1 MVARRPERR
10 RYSATWEESE
20 VVEDSA
26 VRCSSARDLPG
37 ATPMT
42 AYHCHRRLASSEH
55 TTSRDS
61 KSHPTTLP
69 CWWQQQQR
77 RRWSRSDSEHQ
88 ESSNDST
95 TRRQRRLRPSRSS
108 HHRHHQQEVLP
119 DETWTAG
126 WPRPRSWWSTTSPAT
141 TPCYRRTSTTRR
153 PSCSLRS
160 SLLLLV
166 LLCLLQQPLLV
177 LGSGVFELRLG
188 SFSNPSNRDSQG
200 ACCSTGLPPAT
211 EGTPCPGSP
220 CRVSFRVCLKH
231 YQKTVDTDSPC
242 TYGELSTPV
251 LVQSTSDG
259 AIFNASRPP
268 ITFPFEFSWP
278 GTFSLIIEAWHEGPA
293 PAGGSTS
300 SSGVHRTL
308 VAQMSTQKWLDVG
321 DSWTPGTLQKERAAL
336 SYSYRVRCQEF
347 YYGSECAKLCRPR
360 DDKFGHFTCSA
371 SGDVVCLPGWKGDY
385 CTKAIC
391 LKGCKEPQGDCDR
404 PNECKC
410 RIGWE
415 GPLCDRCVRYPGC
428 LHGTCSQPWQ
438 CNCDEGWGGLFCNQD
453 LNYCTNNRPCRHG
466 GTCTNTGQ
474 GSYTCSCL
482 PGYAGTDCEIVEDPC
497 LASPCQNGGICR
509 ATDSA
514 TSSSSTHGYTCSCP
528 PGLGGRHCEVPHSA
542 CDSNRCLNGGSC
554 REAPDT
560 PEGYRCLCPDAF
572 AGDRCE
578 VQRDP
583 CEPSPCANGGTC
595 VTLSDGNSR
604 GGEQR
609 YRCECRPGFEGPL
622 CRTNIDDCASDP
634 CLNGAT
640 CLDGADSFR
649 CLCRPGFV
657 GRLCDHDV
665 DDCLTYPCANGG
677 RCVDLVNDFA
687 CNCPAGFS
695 GKDCSVNLDECAS
708 SPCLNGG
715 VCVDLAGRYECRCP
729 GDFSGDR
736 CGHRPP
742 ALAPRVA
749 VVPPSLGR
757 SSARRGGED
766 MGRHDLLTRAEDDR
780 RGRSDEDA
788 LSGVQL
794 ALIVTASV
802 AVPLIALAAALVIV
816 CQRRRWKERRDAEA
830 AKRQN
835 ERNAVQHHGMNNKG
849 AGGKAPPHTVVVNT
863 LVEKPLQKKANG
875 DNNAASS
882 SSSSTSAAATTGTA
896 KVLNVDARAQS
907 KLSLDVD
914 TTPEGVHASTRTL
927 NRLYQE
933 PGGGGIEGGVT
944 VATQHGL
951 DRASLR
957 GSSPK
962 SCDSRVADS
971 TVVEE
976 DDIVSIKQQLQQ
988 QPQPVTGGNSAVY
1001 VIEDHYRDENLLAT
1015 EV

>member
-1 MVARRPERR
+1 MVASRSERR
-10 RYSATWEESE
+10 RLSAHWDESSE
-20 VVEDSA
+20 TSDVDDSA
-26 VRCSSARDLPG
+26 VSCSSATDLPG
-37 ATPMT
+37 ASPMT
-42 AYHCHRRLASSEH
+42 SYYLASSR
-55 TTSRDS
+55 SS
-61 KSHPTTLP
+61 SPSSLGLP
-69 CWWQQQQR
+69 CSRQQQQR
-77 RRWSRSDSEHQ
+77 FWSRR
-88 ESSNDST
+88 ESSSGSET
-95 TRRQRRLRPSRSS
+95 TPPSCDVLRQRQRRPRRSHHHHQQVFPETTTRTGSQTRSWTRPTTPCSRSS
-108 HHRHHQQEVLP
+108 
-119 DETWTAG
+119 
-126 WPRPRSWWSTTSPAT
+126 S
-141 TPCYRRTSTTRR
+141 TRR
-153 PSCSLRS
+153 PKCLR

-166 LLCLLQQPLLV
+166 LFFVLQQPLLV

-200 ACCSTGLPPAT
+200 ACCSTGLPPST

-251 LVQSTSDG
+251 LVQSASDG

-268 ITFPFEFSWP
+268 IRFPFEFSWP

-293 PAGGSTS
+293 PAGGSS
-300 SSGVHRTL
+300 PSGVHRTL

-321 DSWTPGTLQKERAAL
+321 DSWTPGTLQRERAAL
-336 SYSYRVRCQEF
+336 SYSYRVRCQEY
-347 YYGSECAKLCRPR
+347 YYGSDCAKLCRPR
-360 DDKFGHFTCSA
+360 DDKFGHYTCSA

-385 CTKAIC
+385 CSNAIC

-482 PGYAGTDCEIVEDPC
+482 PGYAGTDCELVQDPC

-509 ATDSA
+509 ATDATA
-514 TSSSSTHGYTCSCP
+514 TSAPGYTCSCP
-528 PGLGGRHCEVPHSA
+528 PGLGGRHCEVPRSA
-542 CDSNRCLNGGSC
+542 CDSEPCANGASC
-554 REAPDT
+554 REAPDASH
-560 PEGYRCLCPDAF
+560 GYRCLCPDAF

-595 VTLSDGNSR
+595 VTLSDGNA
-604 GGEQR
+604 GGIGNQHR
-609 YRCECRPGFEGPL
+609 FRCECRPGFEGPL
-622 CRTNIDDCASDP
+622 CQTNVDDCVSNP
-634 CLNGAT
+634 CLNGAS

-715 VCVDLAGRYECRCP
+715 VCVDLAGRFECRCLN
-729 GDFSGDR
+729 DFGGDR
-736 CGHRPP
+736 CEHRPP

-749 VVPPSLGR
+749 VVPPSPGR

-766 MGRHDLLTRAEDDR
+766 VGRHDLLTRDS
-780 RGRSDEDA
+780 RGRSPEEA

-802 AVPLIALAAALVIV
+802 AVPLIALVAALLIV

-830 AKRQN
+830 ARRQN

-849 AGGKAPPHTVVVNT
+849 AGGKAPPPMVVVNA

-875 DNNAASS
+875 DNNVA
-882 SSSSTSAAATTGTA
+882 SSSTSAPPPAGVA

-907 KLSLDVD
+907 KLSLDTD
-914 TTPEGVHASTRTL
+914 TTPEGVYASTRTL

-933 PGGGGIEGGVT
+933 PGVEGS
-944 VATQHGL
+944 ATMAVQHVL

-962 SCDSRVADS
+962 SCDSRVVDS
-971 TVVEE
+971 TVAEE
-976 DDIVSIKQQLQQ
+976 DDIASAKEQLQQ
-988 QPQPVTGGNSAVY
+988 QLPQPQPVTGGNNAVY

>member
-1 MVARRPERR
+1 MKRKG
-10 RYSATWEESE
+10 ES
-20 VVEDSA
+20 
-26 VRCSSARDLPG
+26 
-37 ATPMT
+37 
-42 AYHCHRRLASSEH
+42 
-55 TTSRDS
+55 
-61 KSHPTTLP
+61 K
-69 CWWQQQQR
+69 
-77 RRWSRSDSEHQ
+77 
-88 ESSNDST
+88 
-95 TRRQRRLRPSRSS
+95 RPS
-108 HHRHHQQEVLP
+108 HRACV
-119 DETWTAG
+119 AIV
-126 WPRPRSWWSTTSPAT
+126 A
-141 TPCYRRTSTTRR
+141 
-153 PSCSLRS
+153 
-160 SLLLLV
+160 LLLV
-166 LLCLLQQPLLV
+166 WR
-177 LGSGVFELRLG
+177 E
-188 SFSNPSNRDSQG
+188 
-200 ACCSTGLPPAT
+200 
-211 EGTPCPGSP
+211 
-220 CRVSFRVCLKH
+220 
-231 YQKTVDTDSPC
+231 
-242 TYGELSTPV
+242 
-251 LVQSTSDG
+251 
-259 AIFNASRPP
+259 SR
-268 ITFPFEFSWP
+268 
-278 GTFSLIIEAWHEGPA
+278 G
-293 PAGGSTS
+293 GGSA

-336 SYSYRVRCQEF
+336 SYSYRVRCQEY
-347 YYGSECAKLCRPR
+347 YYGSDCAKLCRPR
-360 DDKFGHFTCSA
+360 DDKFGHYKCSA

-385 CTKAIC
+385 CTKVITTRTFKLVVPFSLLPLLRPFSNGGAKETRLDQRRLGTHISLQGATEEAVGNRRRPGCAPFSLASASFVGRPVSDAEAAAERTSAPSGALVTLREGDVRGETIC

-482 PGYAGTDCEIVEDPC
+482 PGYAGTDCEIVRDPC

-509 ATDSA
+509 AATDSTA
-514 TSSSSTHGYTCSCP
+514 STSSNHGYTCSCP

-542 CDSNRCLNGGSC
+542 CDSNPCMNGGSC

-560 PEGYRCLCPDAF
+560 SDGYRCLCPDAF
-572 AGDRCE
+572 AGDQCE

-604 GGEQR
+604 GDGGSEHR
-609 YRCECRPGFEGPL
+609 FRCECRPGFEGPL
-622 CRTNIDDCASDP
+622 CQTNIDDCVSNP
-634 CLNGAT
+634 CLNGGT

-649 CLCRPGFV
+649 CLCRPGFL
-657 GRLCDHDV
+657 GQLCDHDV

-715 VCVDLAGRYECRCP
+715 VCVDLAGRFECRCP
-729 GDFSGDR
+729 DDFGGDR
-736 CGHRPP
+736 CEHRPP

-749 VVPPSLGR
+749 VVPPSPGR

-766 MGRHDLLTRAEDDR
+766 MGRHDLLTREDSRDR
-780 RGRSDEDA
+780 GYEEE

-802 AVPLIALAAALVIV
+802 TVPLVALVAALVIV

-830 AKRQN
+830 ARRQN
-835 ERNAVQHHGMNNKG
+835 ERNAVQHQGMNNKG
-849 AGGKAPPHTVVVNT
+849 AGGKAPPPVVVVNA

-875 DNNAASS
+875 DNNAS
-882 SSSSTSAAATTGTA
+882 SSSSTSAPSTTGTA

-914 TTPEGVHASTRTL
+914 TAPEGVYASTRTL

-933 PGGGGIEGGVT
+933 PGGGIEGGAT
-944 VATQHGL
+944 VAAQHAL
-951 DRASLR
+951 ERASLR

-962 SCDSRVADS
+962 SCDSRVVD
-971 TVVEE
+971 VVE
-976 DDIVSIKQQLQQ
+976 DDIASIKQQLHQ
-988 QPQPVTGGNSAVY
+988 QPQPVTGGSNAVY

>member
-1 MVARRPERR
+1 
-10 RYSATWEESE
+10 
-20 VVEDSA
+20 
-26 VRCSSARDLPG
+26 
-37 ATPMT
+37 MT
-42 AYHCHRRLASSEH
+42 AYHHRRLASSER
-55 TTSRDS
+55 TTSRAS
-61 KSHPTTLP
+61 TTLP
-69 CWWQQQQR
+69 YWWQQ
-77 RRWSRSDSEHQ
+77 
-88 ESSNDST
+88 
-95 TRRQRRLRPSRSS
+95 RRQRLSRGDVSENLESSPSDSPRRRRKKLGPGRSS
-108 HHRHHQQEVLP
+108 HRRLHREEVFP
-119 DETWTAG
+119 EAT
-126 WPRPRSWWSTTSPAT
+126 WPRTRSWWTTT
-141 TPCYRRTSTTRR
+141 TVPCYRRTRR
-153 PSCSLRS
+153 PDFSSLRS

-166 LLCLLQQPLLV
+166 LLCVLLQQPLLV

-251 LVQSTSDG
+251 LVQSASDG

-268 ITFPFEFSWP
+268 IAFPFEFSWP

-293 PAGGSTS
+293 PAGGSA

-482 PGYAGTDCEIVEDPC
+482 PGYAGTDCEIVQDPC
-497 LASPCQNGGICR
+497 LASPCQNGGVCR
-509 ATDSA
+509 ATDS
-514 TSSSSTHGYTCSCP
+514 SPSQGYTCSCP
-528 PGLGGRHCEVPHSA
+528 PGLAGRHCEVPHNA
-542 CDSNRCLNGGSC
+542 CDSRPCLNGGSC

-560 PEGYRCLCPDAF
+560 SEGYRCLCPDAY

-604 GGEQR
+604 GDGGSEQR
-609 YRCECRPGFEGPL
+609 YRCECRPGFEGPH

-640 CLDGADSFR
+640 CLDGADTFR

-657 GRLCDHDV
+657 GLLCDHDV

-677 RCVDLVNDFA
+677 RCEDLVNDFS
-687 CNCPAGFS
+687 CQCPAGFS
-695 GKDCSVNLDECAS
+695 GKDCSVNLDDCAS

-715 VCVDLAGRYECRCP
+715 VCVDLAGRFECRCP
-729 GDFSGDR
+729 EDFGGDR
-736 CGHRPP
+736 CEHRPP

-749 VVPPSLGR
+749 VVPPSPGR

-766 MGRHDLLTRAEDDR
+766 MGRHDLLTREDDS

-802 AVPLIALAAALVIV
+802 TVPLIALVAALVIL

-830 AKRQN
+830 AMRQN
-835 ERNAVQHHGMNNKG
+835 ERNAVQHHGMNNKS
-849 AGGKAPPHTVVVNT
+849 AGSKAPPHTVVVNT
-863 LVEKPLQKKANG
+863 LVDKPLQKKANG
-875 DNNAASS
+875 ENNA
-882 SSSSTSAAATTGTA
+882 SSSSTSTATMTGTA

-914 TTPEGVHASTRTL
+914 TTLEGVHASTRTL

-933 PGGGGIEGGVT
+933 PSGGGGIEGD
-944 VATQHGL
+944 ATMAAQHVL

-957 GSSPK
+957 GSSRK
-962 SCDSRVADS
+962 SCDSRVVDS
-971 TVVEE
+971 TVLEE